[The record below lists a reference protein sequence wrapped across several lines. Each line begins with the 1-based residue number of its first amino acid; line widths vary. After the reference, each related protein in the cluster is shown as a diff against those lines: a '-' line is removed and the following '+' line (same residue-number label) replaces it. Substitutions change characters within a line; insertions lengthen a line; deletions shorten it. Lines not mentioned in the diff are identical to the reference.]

1 MLHTPNKVKHF
12 IWRACNNSLPT
23 LDNLFYRQ
31 IVSFVCCNIC
41 NAHPEDILHV
51 VWGCTKVANMW
62 KELNWA
68 HLSVSPY
75 LREFTNLFSSFLQVR
90 EDYRVEIFSIAAWM
104 LWTRRNSIRLGRLAR
119 PLIQIFPEAGKLLR
133 DFLEAHDED
142 LALVSIPVPIQAK
155 WPILMQLCLST
166 TTQLVRDLS
175 FVTSTGRSLV
185 LYRCVFHCLF
195 SCYN

>member
-23 LDNLFYRQ
+23 LDNLFCRQ

-90 EDYRVEIFSIAAWM
+90 EDYRVEIFSIAA
-104 LWTRRNSIRLGRLAR
+104 
-119 PLIQIFPEAGKLLR
+119 
-133 DFLEAHDED
+133 
-142 LALVSIPVPIQAK
+142 
-155 WPILMQLCLST
+155 
-166 TTQLVRDLS
+166 
-175 FVTSTGRSLV
+175 
-185 LYRCVFHCLF
+185 
-195 SCYN
+195 

>member
-104 LWTRRNSIRLGRLAR
+104 LWTRRNSIRLGRSATD
-119 PLIQIFPEAGKLLR
+119 P
-133 DFLEAHDED
+133 DF
-142 LALVSIPVPIQAK
+142 S
-155 WPILMQLCLST
+155 
-166 TTQLVRDLS
+166 
-175 FVTSTGRSLV
+175 
-185 LYRCVFHCLF
+185 
-195 SCYN
+195 